1 MIREEK
7 EKIIKELLDSDPE
20 GTTSIVL
27 KYFRGYL
34 ERVMD
39 NPEILLVDHD
49 NFEKRFEFHE
59 EEMNRIMVDLGEL
72 THHLNTYL
80 FGEYSGRTLENH
92 RYSGNGGNLED
103 RLNNLESLVTGRLN
117 YLESEIDR
125 IKGGLL

>member
-1 MIREEK
+1 MTIEEK

-34 ERVMD
+34 EKMMD
-39 NPEILLVDHD
+39 NPEILLDYD
-49 NFEKRFEFHE
+49 NFKKRFEFHE
-59 EEMNRIMVDLGEL
+59 EEMNRIMIDLGEL

-80 FGEYSGRTLENH
+80 FGEYSGRTLEDH
-92 RYSGNGGNLED
+92 CYSGNGGSLEN